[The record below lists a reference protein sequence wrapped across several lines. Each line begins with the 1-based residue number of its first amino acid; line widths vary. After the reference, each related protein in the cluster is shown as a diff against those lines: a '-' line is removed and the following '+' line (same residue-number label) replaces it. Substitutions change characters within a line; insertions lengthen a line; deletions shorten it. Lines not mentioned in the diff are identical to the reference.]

1 MIDEEVMAV
10 VLAVI
15 VVLGVFGVSQ
25 TIFAGRV
32 MDPFSELAVLGPE
45 KEIGNY
51 PRTVV
56 AGESFRLYIYVG
68 NHEGHVI
75 YYRVLVKLGDQAS
88 NVSDTQ
94 PLDAS
99 PLASYEFIIQHG
111 GNRTRAVTLSLDT
124 AGSNQRLVFELHAYS
139 TKSGSFKYHGHWC
152 QLWLNVT
159 QPAT

>member
-15 VVLGVFGVSQ
+15 VVVGVFGVSQ

-32 MDPFSELAVLGPE
+32 VEPFSELAVLGPG
-45 KEIGNY
+45 KKIGDY

-56 AGESFRLYIYVG
+56 AGEAFQLYLYVG
-68 NHEGHVI
+68 NHEGHVM
-75 YYRVLVKLGDQAS
+75 YYCVLVKLGDQAS
-88 NVSDTQ
+88 NISDTQ

-99 PLASYEFIIQHG
+99 PLASYESIIQHG
-111 GNRTRAVTLSLDT
+111 GNRTRAVTLSLGT
-124 AGSNQRLVFELHAYS
+124 AGLNQRLVFELHAFS
-139 TKSGSFKYHGHWC
+139 TESGSFKYHGRWC

-159 QPAT
+159 QPAA